1 MKEYIVSSLVS
12 GIIGQY
18 SSPAVAGFFFVGK
31 KDKSLSLCIDYQGSN
46 YITIKNRF
54 PLPLI
59 SSVFE
64 LLHGAKIFSKLDFRK
79 KGMNGRPP

>member
-18 SSPAVAGFFFVGK
+18 SSRAVAEFFFVGK
-31 KDKSLSLCIDYQGSN
+31 KDKSLSLCIAYQGSN

-64 LLHGAKIFSKLDFRK
+64 LLHGAKIFSKLDLRK
-79 KGMNGRPP
+79 KG